1 MNIDS
6 SYYAPSDHGIIIFKG
21 RILDKIERKEVKK
34 KKKKKETRRRRR
46 KPVTK
51 ETSGR
56 GESNN

>member
-34 KKKKKETRRRRR
+34 KKKEERN
-46 KPVTK
+46 
-51 ETSGR
+51 TS
-56 GESNN
+56 

>member
-1 MNIDS
+1 MNTDS
-6 SYYAPSDHGIIIFKG
+6 TYYAPSDHGIIIFKG
-21 RILDKIERKEVKK
+21 RILDKIERKKI
-34 KKKKKETRRRRR
+34 KKKKKEMRRRRR